1 MKIKYRFEHESLK
14 TIEFAVD
21 VDAPPSRRQG
31 QGEWTRLAS
40 HQCTNCPLKPET
52 SPFCPAAVDLEELVS
67 TFNAVMSYERVHVVV
82 ETPHR
87 NIERDCDAQTALS
100 ALMGLIMANSD
111 CPILANLKG
120 LARTHLPFQTMEE
133 LLSRLAG
140 AGYLGQLLKQRKG
153 ETPDWSM
160 AGLGALFDD
169 LSTLNRAFKAR
180 IDSAAR
186 QDATMN
192 AISAIA
198 MQMLDVQYSLE
209 DCAEE
214 LEQFAIGMD

>member
-1 MKIKYRFEHESLK
+1 MKIRYRFEHESLK
-14 TIEFAVD
+14 TIEFPVE
-21 VDAPPSRRQG
+21 VDAPASRREG
-31 QGEWTRLAS
+31 QGDWTRLER
-40 HQCTNCPLKPET
+40 HQCENCPLNAATTPY
-52 SPFCPAAVDLEELVS
+52 CPAAVDLEELVS
-67 TFNAVMSYERVHVVV
+67 TFNAVMSYERVRVVV

-140 AGYLGQLLKQRKG
+140 AWYLGQLLKQRKG
-153 ETPDWSM
+153 QTPDWSM
-160 AGLGALFDD
+160 SGLSALFDD